1 MSPFF
6 YKSSLYQSRLLGLLS
21 ASVAV
26 ALLAI
31 VSTHA
36 IANTTIK
43 IDGSSTVFPIAEAFA
58 EEFQSKNKG
67 VRVTVGTSGTGGGFK
82 KFAAGEIDI
91 ANASRPIKEAE
102 AAAAKAKGIDFIEL
116 PIAIDGLAVAVHPS
130 NSFVTSLTLAQ
141 LKSIWQPESTIKLWS
156 DVNPS
161 WPKEKIALFGP
172 GPDSGTF
179 DYFTEVVIGKARSM
193 RSDYTASEDDNV
205 LIKGIA
211 GSKFSLGF
219 FGHGYLTANAK
230 RLKGLSI
237 DGGSG
242 PISADDAN
250 VATRKYPLSRSLYI
264 YVSSKSY
271 DRAEIKNLVQFMAT
285 SGKHLVHDT
294 GYLPLSEPEYQEMR
308 QRFTKKV
315 LGSKYIK

>member
-1 MSPFF
+1 MSSFF
-6 YKSSLYQSRLLGLLS
+6 YKSRLLTRHLSLLI

-26 ALLAI
+26 GLLAG

-36 IANTTIK
+36 IANTTIIK

-91 ANASRPIKEAE
+91 ANASRPIREAE

-116 PIAIDGLAVAVHPS
+116 PIAIDGLAIAVHPS

-156 DVNPS
+156 DVIPS

-179 DYFTEVVIGKARSM
+179 DYFTEAVIGKTRSM

-271 DRAEIKNLVQFMAT
+271 DRAEIRNFVQFMAT

-294 GYLPLSEPEYQEMR
+294 GYLPLSEPEYQEML

>member
-6 YKSSLYQSRLLGLLS
+6 YKFSLYQSRLLGLLS

-36 IANTTIK
+36 LANTTIK

-179 DYFTEVVIGKARSM
+179 DYFTEVVIGKARAM
-193 RSDYTASEDDNV
+193 RADYTASEDDNV

-242 PISADDAN
+242 PISPDDAN

-264 YVSSKSY
+264 YVTSKSY
-271 DRAEIKNLVQFMAT
+271 DRAEIKNFVQFMAT

-294 GYLPLSEPEYQEMR
+294 GYLPLSEPEYQEMQ
-308 QRFTKKV
+308 QRFAKKV